1 MPRCSRCKKR
11 TANGCFDMPK
21 RQTSGPHIIQY
32 AAHPRKYRQNCG
44 IRKKRQHTQ
53 GEQTDEGDIKSGGS
67 KQACKEAHVRTGLF
81 KECRKHTRLEQQ
93 RHYGNQQHTD
103 GIDETLR
110 HHRTQRFGE
119 RNPVVLRQDTAA
131 GNLPHTRYDQ
141 IGRVRHK
148 TAYTLFDTLGYSP
161 NGANVRFQRQPRN
174 RCPNT
179 PNTSEKA
186 IQP

>member
-1 MPRCSRCKKR
+1 M
-11 TANGCFDMPK
+11 FYMPK

-32 AAHPRKYRQNCG
+32 AAHFRKYRQIANQ
-44 IRKKRQHTQ
+44 KKRQHTQ
-53 GEQTDEGDIKSGGS
+53 GEQTDEGDIKVGGS

-93 RHYGNQQHTD
+93 RHHGNQQHTD

-148 TAYTLFDTLGYSP
+148 NRIHTVRHLGI
-161 NGANVRFQRQPRN
+161 F
-174 RCPNT
+174 T
-179 PNTSEKA
+179 
-186 IQP
+186 

>member
-1 MPRCSRCKKR
+1 MPRCPRCKKR
-11 TANGCFDMPK
+11 TATDVLHAGATNIRPTHHSICHALSQIP
-21 RQTSGPHIIQY
+21 S
-32 AAHPRKYRQNCG
+32 NCG
-44 IRKKRQHTQ
+44 PGKRQHAQ
-53 GEQTDEGDIKSGGS
+53 GKQTDESDIKVGGS

-110 HHRTQRFGE
+110 YHRTQRFRE

-131 GNLPHTRYDQ
+131 GNLPYTRHDE

-174 RCPNT
+174 RCPST

>member
-1 MPRCSRCKKR
+1 MPICSRCKKR
-11 TANGCFDMPK
+11 TATDVLHAEATNIRPTHRSICRAPS
-21 RQTSGPHIIQY
+21 QIPSNCESG
-32 AAHPRKYRQNCG
+32 
-44 IRKKRQHTQ
+44 KRQHAQ
-53 GEQTDEGDIKSGGS
+53 GKQTDESDIKVGGS
-67 KQACKEAHVRTGLF
+67 KQARKEAHVRTGLF

-174 RCPNT
+174 RCPST

>member
-1 MPRCSRCKKR
+1 MPICSRCKSEQPR
-11 TANGCFDMPK
+11 MFYMPK
-21 RQTSGPHIIQY
+21 RQTSGPHIVQY
-32 AAHPRKYRQNCG
+32 AAHLRKYRQIANQE
-44 IRKKRQHTQ
+44 KRQHAQ
-53 GEQTDEGDIKSGGS
+53 GKQTDESDIKVGGS
-67 KQACKEAHVRTGLF
+67 KQARKEAHVRTGLF

-131 GNLPHTRYDQ
+131 GNLPTRGTTRLAAYDT
-141 IGRVRHK
+141 K

-174 RCPNT
+174 RCPST

>member
-1 MPRCSRCKKR
+1 MPICSRCKKR
-11 TANGCFDMPK
+11 TATDVLHAEATNI
-21 RQTSGPHIIQY
+21 GPHIVQY
-32 AAHPRKYRQNCG
+32 AAHLRKYRQIANQE
-44 IRKKRQHTQ
+44 KRQHAQ
-53 GEQTDEGDIKSGGS
+53 GKQTDESDIKVGGS
-67 KQACKEAHVRTGLF
+67 KQARKEAHVRTGLF

-119 RNPVVLRQDTAA
+119 RNPSYFDRIPQRETSPTRGTTRLAAYDT
-131 GNLPHTRYDQ
+131 
-141 IGRVRHK
+141 K

-174 RCPNT
+174 RCPST

>member
-1 MPRCSRCKKR
+1 MPRYPRCKKR
-11 TANGCFDMPK
+11 TATDVLHAEATDIRPTHRSICHALSQIPSNCE
-21 RQTSGPHIIQY
+21 SG
-32 AAHPRKYRQNCG
+32 
-44 IRKKRQHTQ
+44 KRQHPQ
-53 GEQTDEGDIKSGGS
+53 CEQTDEGDIKVGGS
-67 KQACKEAHVRTGLF
+67 KQARKEAHVRTGLF

-174 RCPNT
+174 RCPST

>member
-1 MPRCSRCKKR
+1 MPICSRCKKR
-11 TANGCFDMPK
+11 TATDVLHAEATNIRPTHRSICRAPSQIPSNCESGKTPARP
-21 RQTSGPHIIQY
+21 RQTDRES
-32 AAHPRKYRQNCG
+32 
-44 IRKKRQHTQ
+44 
-53 GEQTDEGDIKSGGS
+53 DIKVGGS
-67 KQACKEAHVRTGLF
+67 KQARKEAHVRTGLF

-131 GNLPHTRYDQ
+131 GNLPTRGTTRLAAYDT
-141 IGRVRHK
+141 K

-174 RCPNT
+174 RCPST